1 MSRKGFA
8 PLGPLLNLSIN
19 GHAVSVETA
28 TSSVDVSVIAN
39 DVVRVCMTRLEQ
51 AHPRLPQSFS
61 VVEQEW
67 PNSEV
72 RIDEGSQSVTI
83 STPAV
88 VVEISKNPVR
98 IGFYSPDGKL
108 LCRDSAM
115 QGMGWSEEGA
125 GCYKTF
131 DPHTHFYGFGER
143 TGSLDKRGTAMT
155 LWNTDDCPYTPDTD
169 PLYMSIPFFIALSGG
184 LAYGLFMD
192 TAARSTFNMGKPHP
206 MSNSSKIPPEPTGIP
221 ETPEDEYW
229 FGTSQQRLDYYFF
242 AGPAIPD
249 VVRGY
254 AKLTGHMKLPPLWAL
269 GYHQCRFSYC
279 PDSQVLEVAEALRKA
294 DIPCDAI
301 YLDID
306 YMDGFRVFTFEP
318 EGFPRPRELMS
329 RLADMGFKVVA
340 IVDPGVKVDPDYWV
354 YNEGRDRQC
363 FVKKADGKDYTGTV
377 WPGTVSYPDFARADV
392 RSWWAGNH
400 RVLFDAG
407 VRGIWNDMNEPSNFA
422 TESKT
427 MDDDALHGPLGEEVP
442 HAYVHNAYGNLMSEA
457 TQEAFRKLLPGVRPF
472 VISRA
477 GCGGIQRNAC
487 VWTGDN
493 SSWWEHLLMSIPM
506 CLNLS
511 LSGVSFVGADVG
523 GFLFDSDPELVT
535 RWTQLGAFIPLFRN
549 HSAIWTVPQEPY
561 TLGEPYTSICR
572 EFIKIRY
579 RLIPYIYTLMKE
591 CADHGT
597 PVMRPMVFEFPD
609 DEKTHTMS
617 DQFMLGPDIMVAP
630 IYMPG
635 ADCRPVYFPRGD
647 WTHLFNGVVVSSPGE
662 PLLVSASLGEIP
674 VFLRQGAIIPWGREM
689 SYVGQHEQVLE
700 IIDVF
705 PKEGPWERTF
715 SLYVDDGETL
725 DYENGR
731 SGLVEISCRT
741 SDSGTARGLEVAVDT
756 HEENF
761 TCAMHVQ
768 TLRVWNVPEEPV
780 EVRVDGE
787 LLPAVSNVCEVTGNG
802 GKAGYFHDRAG
813 RRLYVGIYNT
823 SKDIKAIVSYR

>member
-1 MSRKGFA
+1 MSDNGFA
-8 PLGPLLNLSIN
+8 SLGPLLNVSISR
-19 GHAVSVETA
+19 HAVSIETA
-28 TSSVDVSVIAN
+28 DSCVDVSVIAN
-39 DVVRVCMTRLEQ
+39 DLVRVCMTRLDQ
-51 AHPRLPQSFS
+51 VHPRLPQSFS
-61 VVEQEW
+61 VVKQEW
-67 PNSEV
+67 PDPEV
-72 RIDEGSQSVTI
+72 TIEDGCQSVTI
-83 STPAV
+83 STPSV
-88 VVEISKNPVR
+88 KVEILKDPVR
-98 IGFYSPDGKL
+98 IAFCSPDGTL
-108 LCRDSAM
+108 LCGDSAAR
-115 QGMGWSEEGA
+115 GMGWNEDGA
-125 GCYKTF
+125 GCYKVLE
-131 DPHTHFYGFGER
+131 PHTHFYGFGER
-143 TGSLDKRGTAMT
+143 TGSLDKGGTAMT
-155 LWNTDDCPYTPDTD
+155 LWNTDDCPHTPGTD
-169 PLYMSIPFFIALSGG
+169 PLYISIPFFIAFSRGS
-184 LAYGLFMD
+184 ACGLFMD
-192 TAARSTFNMGKPHP
+192 TAARSTFNMGKQHP

-221 ETPEDEYW
+221 ETPEGEYW
-229 FGTSQQRLDYYFF
+229 FGSAEERLDYYFF

-249 VVRGY
+249 VVRRY
-254 AKLTGHMKLPPLWAL
+254 TALTGHMKMPPLWTL

-279 PDSQVLEVAEALRKA
+279 PDSQVLDVAEALRKA

-318 EGFPRPRELMS
+318 EDFPRPGELMS

-340 IVDPGVKVDPDYWV
+340 IVDPGVKVDPDYRV

-363 FVKKADGKDYTGTV
+363 FVRKADGKDYKGVV

-422 TESKT
+422 TETKT
-427 MDDDALHGPLGEEVP
+427 MDEDALHGPQGEEVP

-457 TQEAFRKLLPGVRPF
+457 TQEAFRKLLPEVRPF

-477 GCGGIQRNAC
+477 GCGGIQRHAS

-561 TLGEPYTSICR
+561 ALGEPYTSICR

-579 RLIPYIYTLMKE
+579 RLIPYIYSLMRE

-597 PVMRPMVFEFPD
+597 PIMRPMVFDFPD
-609 DEKTHTMS
+609 DERTHTMS
-617 DQFMLGPDIMVAP
+617 DQFLLGPDIMVAP

-635 ADCRPVYFPRGD
+635 ADCRPVYFPEGD
-647 WTHLFNGVVVSSPGE
+647 WANLFDGAVVSSAGE
-662 PLLVSASLGEIP
+662 SLLARASLGEIP

-689 SYVGQHEQVLE
+689 SYVGQLEQVLE

-705 PKEGPWERTF
+705 PGKGLWERTF

-725 DYENGR
+725 DYEG
-731 SGLVEISCRT
+731 GAFGFVEISCRT
-741 SDSGTARGLEVAVDT
+741 SGNETAQVLEVAVSS

-761 TCAMHVQ
+761 ACAMHVE
-768 TLRVWNVPEEPV
+768 TLRVWNVAEEPV
-780 EVRVDGE
+780 EVRVDGKR
-787 LLPAVSNVCEVTGNG
+787 LPAAGNVCEVTGDG
-802 GKAGYFHDRAG
+802 GKPGYFYDKAG
-813 RRLYVGIYNT
+813 RRLYVGIYRI
-823 SKDIKAIVSYR
+823 SRDIEVVVSYR